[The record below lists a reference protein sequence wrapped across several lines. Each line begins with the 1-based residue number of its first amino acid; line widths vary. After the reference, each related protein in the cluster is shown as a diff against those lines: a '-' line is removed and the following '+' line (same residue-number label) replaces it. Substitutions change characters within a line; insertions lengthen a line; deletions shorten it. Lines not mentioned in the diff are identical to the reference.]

1 MLRGEG
7 SYYTPISADGQVVE
21 KRVESIEVTRDSPG
35 PAIVVRYSLTNPYDH
50 TVSVPIQSGL
60 TMLYQYAQSD
70 DDLRDP
76 ELHVVPATVSSSSG
90 EVIYVADEPLGA
102 FGATAI
108 QRQHLGT
115 GVPNY
120 RHPVA
125 VNVTLVPG
133 DSVLIEAR
141 AEVPEKVRRMILV
154 DAMVGPDRPYGI
166 YPQLLEPSSNTDRV
180 PPPLRIYPGA
190 SFHSDPPHV
199 QMPQPDLE
207 ERRTARSP
215 AARLPRWIS
224 PERYARL
231 QQALRH
237 DGRLWSLSIGLSA
250 ILLSL
255 SMLFRSAGTDLTRS
269 LVHGAQGLVFAAL
282 TVGLLRR
289 MRVARIALA
298 VLLGVTGVA
307 AAVEVVAA
315 VLAAATLA
323 GDAQIGALLTESTL
337 IPILYLSGAAIL
349 VRSPA
354 IRAYTTIGTAR
365 TRRARRSRG
374 RTYG

>member
-21 KRVESIEVTRDSPG
+21 KRVESIEVTRDPPG
-35 PAIVVRYSLTNPYDH
+35 PAVIVRYSLTNPYDH

-60 TMLYQYAQSD
+60 TMIYQYAQSD

-76 ELHVVPATVSSSSG
+76 ELHVVPATVSSSGG
-90 EVIYVADEPLGA
+90 EVIYVADEPGGV

-120 RHPVA
+120 RHPVS

-133 DSVLIEAR
+133 DSVVIEAR
-141 AEVPEKVRRMILV
+141 AQVPDKVRRMILV

-166 YPQLLEPSSNTDRV
+166 YPQLLEPSLSTDHV
-180 PPPLRIYPGA
+180 PPPLRIYQGA
-190 SFHSDPPHV
+190 SFHPDPPHV
-199 QMPQPDLE
+199 QMPLPDPE
-207 ERRTARSP
+207 ERRTAQSP
-215 AARLPRWIS
+215 AVRLPRWIS

-255 SMLFRSAGTDLTRS
+255 SMLVRSTGTDIASLLVYGVLS
-269 LVHGAQGLVFAAL
+269 LVLVLL
-282 TVGLLRR
+282 TAGLLRR
-289 MRVARIALA
+289 MRIARLA
-298 VLLGVTGVA
+298 MAVVLSVTGIGTLA
-307 AAVEVVAA
+307 EVVAA
-315 VLAAATLA
+315 VLAGQA
-323 GDAQIGALLTESTL
+323 DVSVLLTEAAF
-337 IPILYLSGAAIL
+337 IPILYLSGVAML
-349 VRSPA
+349 LRSPA
-354 IRAYTTIGTAR
+354 IRAYTTPADAR
-365 TRRARRSRG
+365 TRRERSSRR